1 MKKTKRT
8 ISILVLM
15 IVFGFSWGATYQPVF
30 ANDPP
35 STGPGDGSAD
45 KKTDG
50 KDTKGGSSSTS
61 SEALLALLVR
71 LLFGF

>member
-15 IVFGFSWGATYQPVF
+15 AIFTFSWGASYTPILANEQPPVG
-30 ANDPP
+30 P
-35 STGPGDGSAD
+35 SDGSAE

-50 KDTKGGSSSTS
+50 KDTKGGDSSSTLI
-61 SEALLALLVR
+61 ALVIR
-71 LLFGF
+71 LLLGV

>member
-15 IVFGFSWGATYQPVF
+15 AIFTFSWGASYRPVF
-30 ANDPP
+30 ANEQPP
-35 STGPGDGSAD
+35 VGPSDGSAE

-50 KDTKGGSSSTS
+50 KDTKGGDGSSSS
-61 SEALLALLVR
+61 GALIALLIR
-71 LLFGF
+71 LLCGV